1 MIEPVFIIKYQPE
14 LIRTEHVH
22 DNRNG
27 ENVPCPLL
35 FKLEIT

>member
-27 ENVPCPLL
+27 KKGPLP
-35 FKLEIT
+35 ITI